1 MSSVMRSR
9 VGDRE
14 ALRVWDRWGCNR
26 GAVGERRG
34 GISMTQDCFV
44 SIRKGLTMVGAAHL
58 SSVFWGEVGWRQQL
72 WFGFQ
77 HGTGMVDDD
86 CFFDGWA

>member
-14 ALRVWDRWGCNR
+14 ALRVWVRWGCNR

-34 GISMTQDCFV
+34 GISITQDYFV
-44 SIRKGLTMVGAAHL
+44 SRRGLSMVETAHF
-58 SSVFWGEVGWRQQL
+58 SSVVLGRGGLAAAIVVWIPTW
-72 WFGFQ
+72 
-77 HGTGMVDDD
+77 
-86 CFFDGWA
+86 